1 MTQQHLVL
9 KGVLAII
16 VSSFLWGTTGTAAS
30 FAPDISALAIGAFAM
45 GGGGVLLVLHAR
57 RTLWLDRAILWA
69 NPAYLWAG
77 GLSVAI
83 YPLAF
88 YSSMRLSG
96 VAVGTVVSIASAPLF
111 TVILECLISKKRLSL
126 RWCVSFAVAAV
137 GITLLA
143 FSQHQG
149 TVLLTGA
156 SERTLGVLLGL
167 MAGLSYATYSWA
179 AKHMIEQG
187 VHSRSAMSSM
197 FGLAALVLLPS
208 LSLTGDH
215 LLASPVNI
223 SVALYMAIVPMFL
236 GYVGFSYG
244 LRHIEASKATLL
256 TLIEPVVAML
266 LAVIIVGERFQWIG
280 WLGMGLI
287 LLGLMLQMV
296 PLPVFRKSKARL
308 PEALSVSS
316 SAMD

>member
-1 MTQQHLVL
+1 MGEPMTARNLVL

-16 VSSFLWGTTGTAAS
+16 VSSCLWGTTGTAAS

-57 RTLWLDRAILWA
+57 RTLWLDRATLWA

-77 GLSVAI
+77 GLSVAV

-96 VAVGTVVSIASAPLF
+96 VAVGTVVSLASAPLF
-111 TVILECLISKKRLSL
+111 AVILECLISKKSLSL
-126 RWCVSFAVAAV
+126 RWCVSFAIAAL
-137 GITLLA
+137 GISLLVLG
-143 FSQHQG
+143 QHQE
-149 TVLLTGA
+149 TALLTSS
-156 SERTLGVLLGL
+156 SERTWGVLLGL
-167 MAGLSYATYSWA
+167 VAGLSYATYSWA

-187 VHSRSAMSSM
+187 VQSRSAMSSM

-208 LSLTGDH
+208 LGWTGDH
-215 LLASPVNI
+215 LLASSVNI
-223 SVALYMAIVPMFL
+223 SVALYMAVVPMFL
-236 GYVGFSYG
+236 GYLVFSYG

-266 LAVIIVGERFQWIG
+266 LAVVVVGERFQWVG
-280 WLGMGLI
+280 WFGMVLI
-287 LLGLMLQMV
+287 LLGLMLQV
-296 PLPVFRKSKARL
+296 VRFPIVRK
-308 PEALSVSS
+308 PQILSS
-316 SAMD
+316 